1 MGASPASGLPSADAA
16 ARTFFGR
23 SWRAEKRRQAAALQ
37 TELLWLDDAQSS
49 YLSKVPFVE
58 RGYLASALQSRCAD
72 NEVIEADHFAGSLQF
87 RPNARMF
94 ISGLLGVR
102 DNRHR
107 LQDGPQITFTRG
119 PVLSGRP
126 LYSVP
131 ELGNGDRRNLKLVIG
146 TGSHPLLQV
155 ESALLPARSEEHTS
169 ELQ

>member
-1 MGASPASGLPSADAA
+1 M
-16 ARTFFGR
+16 
-23 SWRAEKRRQAAALQ
+23 
-37 TELLWLDDAQSS
+37 
-49 YLSKVPFVE
+49 
-58 RGYLASALQSRCAD
+58 
-72 NEVIEADHFAGSLQF
+72 EADHFAGSLQF

-107 LQDGPQITFTRG
+107 LQDRPQITFTRG

-131 ELGNGDRRNLKLVIG
+131 ELSNGDRRNLKFFIG

-155 ESALLPARSEEHTS
+155 ESALLPANDDVGVENYRHLSAGALSLLRAVCRSRRHALASLSGRSVLARASAKSRPAHSFSFSGRDLAQALAKTDLPES
-169 ELQ
+169 E

>member
-1 MGASPASGLPSADAA
+1 MMMKSRKNRTPPAA
-16 ARTFFGR
+16 AKPENR
-23 SWRAEKRRQAAALQ
+23 SVRHATRRPILWG
-37 TELLWLDDAQSS
+37 ELLWLDDAQSS

-58 RGYLASALQSRCAD
+58 RGYLASAPQSRCAN

-94 ISGLLGVR
+94 ISGLLCIR

-107 LQDGPQITFTRG
+107 LQDRPQITFTRG

-131 ELGNGDRRNLKLVIG
+131 ELSNGDRGNLKLVIG
-146 TGSHPLLQV
+146 TGSHHFCRSKVPFSPRMMT
-155 ESALLPARSEEHTS
+155 SASRII
-169 ELQ
+169 